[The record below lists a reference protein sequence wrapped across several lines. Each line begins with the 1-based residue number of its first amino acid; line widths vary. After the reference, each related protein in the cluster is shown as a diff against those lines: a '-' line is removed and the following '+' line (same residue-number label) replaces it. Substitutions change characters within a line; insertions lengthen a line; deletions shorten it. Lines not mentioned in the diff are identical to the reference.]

1 MLPSVEAELLFRKV
15 VLSGAATGSAGPTND
30 AETDPAGNLK
40 PSREK
45 STDRIDG
52 IAAWCDALFARH
64 VAGEPADEVSAYETV
79 RTILT

>member
-1 MLPSVEAELLFRKV
+1 LRRQSFSSR
-15 VLSGAATGSAGPTND
+15 SGTRP
-30 AETDPAGNLK
+30 LK

-64 VAGEPADEVSAYETV
+64 VAGEPRDEVSAYETV